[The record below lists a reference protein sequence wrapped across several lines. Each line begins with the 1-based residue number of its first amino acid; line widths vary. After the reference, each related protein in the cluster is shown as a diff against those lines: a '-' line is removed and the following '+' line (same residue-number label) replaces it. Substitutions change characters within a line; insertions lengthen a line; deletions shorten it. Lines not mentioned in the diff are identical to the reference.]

1 MHCLNYHHKLI
12 KSLQKEID
20 LPRYVFNQKHD
31 IEGIR
36 LTSDATL
43 LIQMNSFLISTI
55 MNILIILMKC
65 CGAFFLDI
73 TPSL

>member
-1 MHCLNYHHKLI
+1 M
-12 KSLQKEID
+12 
-20 LPRYVFNQKHD
+20 RFGV
-31 IEGIR
+31 
-36 LTSDATL
+36 TL